1 MLCRAKQAKGRL
13 SGSHVEVTLENA
25 TPTSLD
31 PSLRLMRLMGTTKSC
46 VRGDFMGSPLGE
58 SGDGALGLS
67 RAYSTRAEEMARH
80 TVGVESN
87 DCPLVITYPREVL
100 IHVSAYDS
108 LIPQLTES
116 IGEPAI

>member
-67 RAYSTRAEEMARH
+67 RAYSTRAEEMARRSGGDGARWPWYFC
-80 TVGVESN
+80 TSGV
-87 DCPLVITYPREVL
+87 LFVAVIFC
-100 IHVSAYDS
+100 
-108 LIPQLTES
+108 LTK
-116 IGEPAI
+116 

>member
-67 RAYSTRAEEMARH
+67 RAYSTRAEEMARRSGGDGARWAWYFCS
-80 TVGVESN
+80 TSGV
-87 DCPLVITYPREVL
+87 LFVAVIFCRTKRF
-100 IHVSAYDS
+100 
-108 LIPQLTES
+108 LT
-116 IGEPAI
+116 